1 MNYRSLGR
9 TGLKVTPLCL
19 GTMNFGPRTNEAD
32 SIAIIAR
39 TLESG
44 IHFIDT
50 ANFYG
55 QPLTEGRGQGTTEMI
70 VGKALKGKRDRVILA
85 TKFFATMDRDDPNAR
100 GGSRYNVI
108 KACEASLRRLETDY
122 LDLYQMHRPDENVPI
137 DETLRALDDLV
148 RDGKVRYIGTSSFA
162 GWQLIE
168 SLWES
173 ERYSLNRFVSEQPRY
188 SLLDRR
194 IESEVVPAARKYGI
208 GILPY
213 SPLGGGIL
221 AGKYHRDHP
230 FPEDS
235 RAVDDA
241 WGQWATSFLS
251 DQVYDLVDVLR
262 GLAEDHHCTVSQL
275 ALAWVLHQPG
285 VTSAIIGPRTL
296 QQLEDNLGALNV
308 QLDEE
313 ALTRLDKA
321 SLPGGALFSPRS
333 CVWGCTPPH
342 TPFFRELPGFS
353 LSSYGK
359 TKPA

>member
-19 GTMNFGPRTNEAD
+19 GTMNFGPRTSEAD
-32 SIAIIAR
+32 SIAIIDRAIDA
-39 TLESG
+39 G
-44 IHFIDT
+44 INFVDT

-55 QPLTEGRGQGTTEMI
+55 QPLNGGRGQGTTEII
-70 VGKALKGKRDRVILA
+70 VGKALKEKRDRVILA
-85 TKFFATMDRDDPNAR
+85 TKFFATMDQDDPNAR

-108 KACEASLRRLETDY
+108 KACEASLRRLQTETI
-122 LDLYQMHRPDENVPI
+122 DLYQMHRPDSAVPI
-137 DETLRALDDLV
+137 DETLRALDDLI
-148 RDGKVRYIGTSSFA
+148 RDGKVRYTGTSSFA
-162 GWQLIE
+162 GWQLVE

-173 ERYSLNRFVSEQPRY
+173 ERYGLNRFVSEQPRY

-194 IESEVVPAARKYGI
+194 VESEVLPSAQKYGI
-208 GILPY
+208 AILPY

-221 AGKYHRDHP
+221 VGKYHRNEP

-251 DQVYDLVDVLR
+251 DQVYDLLDVLH
-262 GLAEDHHCTVSQL
+262 GLAEVHKCTVGQL
-275 ALAWVLHQPG
+275 ALAWVLQQPG
-285 VTSAIIGPRTL
+285 VTSAIIGPRTT

-313 ALTRLDKA
+313 ALKRLDKA

-333 CVWGCTPPH
+333 
-342 TPFFRELPGFS
+342 
-353 LSSYGK
+353 
-359 TKPA
+359 

>member
-19 GTMNFGPRTNEAD
+19 GTMNFGPRTSEPDA
-32 SIAIIAR
+32 IAIIDRA
-39 TLESG
+39 LASG
-44 IHFIDT
+44 LNFIDT
-50 ANFYG
+50 ANMYG
-55 QPLTEGRGQGTTEMI
+55 QPLNEGRGQGTTEII

-85 TKFFATMDRDDPNAR
+85 TKFFAMMNRDDPNAR

-108 KACEASLRRLETDY
+108 KACEDSLRRLQTETI
-122 LDLYQMHRPDENVPI
+122 DLYQMHRPDPDVPI
-137 DETLRALDDLV
+137 DETLRALDDLI

-162 GWQLIE
+162 GWQLVE

-173 ERYSLNRFVSEQPRY
+173 ERYGLNRFVSEQPRY

-194 IESEVVPAARKYGI
+194 IESEVIPSAQKYGI
-208 GILPY
+208 AILPY

-221 AGKYHRDHP
+221 AGKYHRNKP

-251 DQVYDLVDVLR
+251 DQVYDLLDVLR
-262 GLAEDHHCTVSQL
+262 DLAEVHKCTVSQL
-275 ALAWVLHQPG
+275 ALAWVLQQSG
-285 VTSAIIGPRTL
+285 VTSAIIGPRTPR
-296 QQLEDNLGALNV
+296 QFEDNLGALKI

-313 ALTRLDKA
+313 ALKRLDKA
-321 SLPGGALFSPRS
+321 SLPGGALFSSRS
-333 CVWGCTPPH
+333 
-342 TPFFRELPGFS
+342 
-353 LSSYGK
+353 
-359 TKPA
+359 